1 MNTSEVNLILES
13 IKNNSGN
20 NQAVLILQGITL
32 TVTLLKPIFM
42 YWIQAKYNASA
53 PHESIRS
60 FRLEDHESLPLNTQ
74 SDEYGYIPGDD
85 GNGKYIG
92 IDRCGKNIIIKRDD
106 GDDQHFSNKRNE
118 GEEDIE
124 EDVDIML

>member
-1 MNTSEVNLILES
+1 MNTSEVNIILES

-92 IDRCGKNIIIKRDD
+92 IDRCGKNIIIKRNDD
-106 GDDQHFSNKRNE
+106 DEEPFSNKRNE
-118 GEEDIE
+118 GDVED
-124 EDVDIML
+124 EDVSVML

>member
-106 GDDQHFSNKRNE
+106 DDDQHFHDKRNE
-118 GEEDIE
+118 EDAEE
-124 EDVDIML
+124 EDVSVML

>member
-92 IDRCGKNIIIKRDD
+92 IDRCGKNIIIKRNDD
-106 GDDQHFSNKRNE
+106 DEEPFSNKRNE
-118 GEEDIE
+118 GGCGG
-124 EDVDIML
+124 

>member
-1 MNTSEVNLILES
+1 MNTSDVSMILES
-13 IKNNSGN
+13 IKNNAGN

-60 FRLEDHESLPLNTQ
+60 FRLEDHETIPLDTQ
-74 SDEYGYIPGDD
+74 SDENGYIPGDD
-85 GNGKYIG
+85 GNSKYIG
-92 IDRCGKNIIIKRDD
+92 INRNGKNIIIKSD
-106 GDDQHFSNKRNE
+106 GDEDEE
-118 GEEDIE
+118 GCPDIIHDE
-124 EDVDIML
+124 TVTT

>member
-106 GDDQHFSNKRNE
+106 GDEEPFSNKRNE
-118 GEEDIE
+118 ENAED
-124 EDVDIML
+124 EDVNVML

>member
-60 FRLEDHESLPLNTQ
+60 FRLENHESLPLNTQ

-106 GDDQHFSNKRNE
+106 GDDESFHNKRNE
-118 GEEDIE
+118 GDAEE
-124 EDVDIML
+124 EDVSVIL